1 MGNKHQFVSL
11 CSDVTREVFH
21 HYLLFSWRS
30 RSVAS
35 IEEGVLSEFG
45 TWAESIHY
53 LCSIILVR
61 ELPKCFYSWPCFKFK
76 SIGLSS
82 LGIQSFKIKLYLP
95 LIIINLQFSPWLIFR
110 NVHNEKLLK
119 KTGREE
125 MEICPLQRFSHLWP
139 LCLKLYC
146 SVVHFVT
153 CLLCQFNDYWNK
165 IFCLIQKKWCEQLV
179 PISVWVIGTSLWEIK
194 QLLVVLTGKEYS

>member
-119 KTGREE
+119 KNRKRGNGNLPSTAFFSFMTSMSETVLLSGAFCHLFAVSVQWLLKQNILFDTEE
-125 MEICPLQRFSHLWP
+125 M
-139 LCLKLYC
+139 
-146 SVVHFVT
+146 
-153 CLLCQFNDYWNK
+153 
-165 IFCLIQKKWCEQLV
+165 
-179 PISVWVIGTSLWEIK
+179 VWAARAN
-194 QLLVVLTGKEYS
+194 